1 MGLDGKKIVM
11 VLGKQYQDEEARQ
24 PYEFLVEKGA
34 LVDVAGLEKGVLK
47 GLHGRAVI
55 EVTKTF
61 DEVDPGDYDAM
72 IIPGGKGPA
81 NLRKHPESVDFV
93 KRFFETGKT
102 VAAICHG
109 PQMLASAG
117 LLRGKHITG
126 YHKIREEM
134 LEAGANF
141 TDEPVII
148 DANLITSREPKDIPN
163 FNKAIED
170 ALT

>member
-11 VLGKQYQDEEARQ
+11 VLGKQYQDEEAKQ

-34 LVDVAGLEKGVLK
+34 LVDVVGLEKVGLK
-47 GLHGRAVI
+47 GLHGSAVI

-61 DEVDPGDYDAM
+61 DELDPGDYDAM
-72 IIPGGKGPA
+72 IIPGGRGPA

-109 PQMLASAG
+109 PQMLASAD
-117 LLRGKHITG
+117 LLRGKYITG
-126 YHKIREEM
+126 YDKIKEEM

-141 TDEPVII
+141 TDEPVVI
-148 DANLITSREPKDIPN
+148 DANLITSREPNDIPN

>member
-1 MGLDGKKIVM
+1 MRLDGKKIVM

-34 LVDVAGLEKGVLK
+34 LVDVVSLEKGGLK

-72 IIPGGKGPA
+72 IIPGGRGPA

-109 PQMLASAG
+109 PQMLASAD
-117 LLRGKHITG
+117 LLHGKNITG

-148 DANLITSREPKDIPN
+148 DANLITSREPKDIPS

>member
-1 MGLDGKKIVM
+1 MRLDGKKIVM

-34 LVDVAGLEKGVLK
+34 LVDVVSLEKGGLK
-47 GLHGRAVI
+47 GLHGSAVI

-72 IIPGGKGPA
+72 IIPGGRGPA

-109 PQMLASAG
+109 PQMLASAD
-117 LLRGKHITG
+117 LLRGKNITG

-148 DANLITSREPKDIPN
+148 DANLITSREPKDIPS

>member
-61 DEVDPGDYDAM
+61 DEVDPVDYDAM

-81 NLRKHPESVDFV
+81 NLRMHPESVDFV

-109 PQMLASAG
+109 PQMLASAD
-117 LLRGKHITG
+117 LLRGKNITG
-126 YHKIREEM
+126 YHKIKEEM

-148 DANLITSREPKDIPN
+148 DANLITSREPKDIPS